1 MTAVQPALPDI
12 DWSDVCGD
20 AEPYDSDG
28 IEPDSHLSDLKGQ
41 GVRLVRLYTMTDVPI
56 TGRYL

>member
-1 MTAVQPALPDI
+1 MTALQPELPDI

-20 AEPYDSDG
+20 AEPYGRD
-28 IEPDSHLSDLKGQ
+28 ENEADSHLSDLKGQ
-41 GVRLVRLYTMTDVPI
+41 GVRLVRLHTMTDIPI